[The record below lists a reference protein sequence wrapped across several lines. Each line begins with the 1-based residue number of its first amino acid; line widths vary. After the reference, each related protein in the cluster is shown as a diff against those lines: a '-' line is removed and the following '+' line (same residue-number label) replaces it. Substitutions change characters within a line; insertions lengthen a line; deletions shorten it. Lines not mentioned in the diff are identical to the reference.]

1 MQFHKDGKPE
11 LVVGSPGSFGIL
23 QSVPQVAM
31 NYVDFGMNIQDAISA
46 PRFRWKDELGSV
58 PAKEIIIET
67 RVDNEVLKSLR
78 QMGYLLDT
86 SLGDWSMTVGGAQG
100 VSIDRKTGWIMGGA
114 DPRRNGYAV
123 GW

>member
-1 MQFHKDGKPE
+1 
-11 LVVGSPGSFGIL
+11 
-23 QSVPQVAM
+23 
-31 NYVDFGMNIQDAISA
+31 
-46 PRFRWKDELGSV
+46 
-58 PAKEIIIET
+58 
-67 RVDNEVLKSLR
+67 
-78 QMGYLLDT
+78 MGYLLDT